1 VRRRNRGERRDAIV
15 QEIVRR
21 QLAPCRVQLVIA
33 SDGEE
38 GLMMARAVPP
48 DVVVLDMLMPNM
60 NGEQVLSRMRQDTEL
75 ANVPVILIS
84 NQELDNSLIAL
95 GVEDFLLKPIERSS
109 LLRSIGRFVDLARGQ
124 SNILIVEDDPMVRDI
139 LRRTIKLEGL
149 SVLEARD
156 GIEGLERLGQHPDI
170 SLILLDL
177 MMPRMDGF
185 TFLERVREDAR
196 HKNIPVVVLTAK
208 TLDEQERELLEASTE
223 RVFGKDTMGTGEL
236 LSELIH
242 VLKQQDHEGKKGAP

>member
-1 VRRRNRGERRDAIV
+1 
-15 QEIVRR
+15 
-21 QLAPCRVQLVIA
+21 
-33 SDGEE
+33 
-38 GLMMARAVPP
+38 
-48 DVVVLDMLMPNM
+48 
-60 NGEQVLSRMRQDTEL
+60 
-75 ANVPVILIS
+75 
-84 NQELDNSLIAL
+84 
-95 GVEDFLLKPIERSS
+95 RSS